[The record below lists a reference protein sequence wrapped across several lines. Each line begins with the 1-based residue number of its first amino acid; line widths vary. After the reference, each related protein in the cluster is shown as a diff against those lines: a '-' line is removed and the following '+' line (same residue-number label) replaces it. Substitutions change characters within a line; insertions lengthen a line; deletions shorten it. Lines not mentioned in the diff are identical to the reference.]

1 MNKNNF
7 KYFVRLI
14 LNESLDKKE
23 ILHVIDVID
32 ESVIDA
38 FSPLEDGTAVLNKN
52 TEEKEVYDFRLM
64 RKISERE
71 AEIVFDNIQ
80 QDITGDFQMEVTT
93 SERYDLPEGED
104 EIDITAMR
112 HNRWVSERVSNGWRY
127 GLKLNEEEKTDP
139 RLRPYHELTEK
150 IKNI

>member
-112 HNRWVSERVSNGWRY
+112 HNRWVSEMVSNGWRY

>member
-1 MNKNNF
+1 
-7 KYFVRLI
+7 

-112 HNRWVSERVSNGWRY
+112 HNRWVSEMVSNGWRY